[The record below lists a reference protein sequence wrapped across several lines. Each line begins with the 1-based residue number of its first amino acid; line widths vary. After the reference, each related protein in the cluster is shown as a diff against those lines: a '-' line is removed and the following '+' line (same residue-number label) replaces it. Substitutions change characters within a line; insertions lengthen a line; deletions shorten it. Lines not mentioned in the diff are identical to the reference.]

1 MGNGHDYVALEWVRG
16 EIDETLNQARQAL
29 EAFADNRDDVAQI
42 RFCLNYIHQVH
53 GTLQMV
59 EFYGAALLAEEME
72 KLADKLIHK
81 RIERVTDAISVLMQA
96 ILKLPDYLEH
106 LTAGRKDVPVLL
118 LPILNDLRACRGETL
133 LSDSSLFTPN
143 LTPVRYTAA
152 DSARHRLQDPKMVEH
167 LKKLR
172 KMYRAALLG
181 IKKNEKVEENLHYLH
196 KVALRLE
203 KLCQHTPHA
212 EFWTV
217 VAALMEMLATH
228 ELEASSAIKKLV
240 IDVEHV
246 LKDLYD
252 DRHEALVLPVNE
264 DVLKNVLFYIA
275 KTDTNL
281 AHATKVKQRFSLGQ
295 ALSTQEEI
303 DAERGR
309 EMGPGKDT
317 ISSVTNVISDEL
329 ARIKD
334 QLDLYVR
341 SEYRDVSDLED
352 VLPGLHQISN
362 TITILGLSTP
372 RQVIEEQIATIQK
385 HVDSGESPDDA
396 TIMDIAGALLYVE
409 GTLAGLSEEKKRE
422 RTQQSKA
429 VEEESAESRIAP
441 GQIEAANEAVLREIR
456 NGLEQAKN
464 CIVSFSASGW
474 DKSEINDAPAILS
487 TVKGGLQIISL
498 SQAAGLVDACN
509 RFVQKALLASDQP
522 PNMKQLETLA
532 DAITSIEYYL
542 ERLSAGSQD
551 NDLIL
556 QVAEESV
563 TALGFPVGAEETY
576 QTLQPET
583 PTEETIVEVSASEK
597 ERDDDL
603 IDDEIIEI
611 FIEEA
616 QEVLESMDEYFPA
629 YRDAPE
635 DPRALAELRR
645 AFHTLKGSGRLV
657 GAATVGELAWAVENM
672 LNRVID
678 STITHNN
685 QMFELLAN
693 VIRFLPGVIDAFK
706 EQRDAPDISEFV
718 SQAELIASN
727 KQSQLETAETDSDL
741 KAAQAI
747 KDAEPDWE
755 EHEEPGEAE
764 VSEAVASED
773 MAAETEAGQDVEA
786 VEPEEAPEPT
796 TFEGGATLI
805 YTPQTKAQLD
815 AERDEPEEIPEEE
828 RAKSDD
834 TELEAELDSEFA
846 TLAEEDVVETSD
858 SEEALVDMAPEEE
871 EEDELIDDEII
882 EIFIE
887 EAEEVLGTIDEFL
900 PTYLSEHDNRE
911 ALTELRRAFHTL
923 KGSGRM
929 VGATVAGELA
939 WSIENLLN
947 KIIDGSIFMNDDIA
961 DLMQAVVGILPDLV
975 EDFKLQRKPS
985 HDTAVYE
992 SQASALAKGELV
1004 QPLRSVMA
1012 PAASAPGV
1020 EAVESAQEEAGAV
1033 EDSAPELPTISEDA
1047 GLLVDPVL
1055 LEIFESETRTHI
1067 ATLREFGEQFEAAGE
1082 PISMTDDVSRALHTL
1097 KGSANTAGIEP
1108 IAKIVIPV
1116 EKFAKD
1122 ARAVNVFADQS
1133 VIDIFEIFVSFIET
1147 GLNQL
1152 STTPQKEIEGTE
1164 DFLKDLAAVQLEK
1177 LSDYDVDAE
1186 SAVSEKPDP
1195 QLINIF
1201 LTTGIDILLDAER
1214 ILEHWKHNPVPG
1226 EELEQ
1231 LVGELQTLA
1240 NGAEVAQLTHVEDLC
1255 RALELA
1261 YEHARDESFA
1271 KDDYFISTVI
1281 AGHEALLNRMDQV
1294 AAGLATHPDPELLDR
1309 LSALAPDYADVVPPV
1324 LSDAVSEESVLSEG
1338 LDALDEIPTLSEEEE
1353 LAGVPEEEVLVDP
1366 GSYIALDPEMVEIFL
1381 EEANDLIDES
1391 GEQLQRLS
1399 ENMQDKDVLG
1409 QLQRTL
1415 HTLKGGAR
1423 MAEIAAIG
1431 DLSHEL
1437 ESLFER
1443 LGDGRLQPREEL
1455 TGLLFACHDSLA
1467 GMVESI
1473 AANNSCEPANEL
1485 VQQVARYIAGGG
1497 AAEVAPVEVPVARPE
1512 EDQVFTTEAGDSGA
1526 FTDTDYDPEM
1536 VEIFLEEAFD
1546 IINNTSDLLDNW
1558 HHNLGE
1564 LSFIKELQREL
1575 HTLKGGARMA
1585 ELSPIG
1591 DLAHE
1596 MENVFERLVDG
1607 RMDASEALV
1616 QLCLRCHDALSGM
1629 VDSIANQ
1636 QPLTAATELEAQLA
1650 AALQGASF
1658 SVSEP
1663 EIEVPDESLTEDV
1676 AEEAMEA
1683 SAPEEEGT
1691 SEDEATAE
1699 GEELAEHA
1707 QEDAIAGAEQVTL
1720 DPEMVEIF
1728 LEEAEDII
1736 HNSGELLNN
1745 WESDLSDTGFVKEL
1759 QRELHTLKGGARM
1772 AEISAIGDLAHE
1784 MENIFERITDGRM
1797 QASEAIVALS
1807 LKCHD
1812 ELATMVEM
1820 VASTGSV
1827 KAAPH
1832 LIAELQAMLAG
1843 GASAAP
1849 EMVAVEDLE
1858 APAMEAPVAEEE
1870 IEEPVSEEAFEA
1882 LDPEMAEIFLEEAQ
1896 ELIDSTANSLQ
1907 DWTDDFDNLDIS
1919 KALQRDMHTLK
1930 GGARMSG
1937 IQAIGDLA
1945 HELETLFESI
1955 VEGKIRPTD
1964 NIKDLMLECHDAL
1977 AGMVE
1982 DVTANKLP
1990 QPAKSLIDA
1999 ILEVANEGATESVVA
2014 ETIKLERAG
2023 EDKMESLVTDP
2034 DHDNIVEMFIDESE
2048 EQIGHIRDR
2057 VDAWKSNPDDLQSVI
2072 EIQRALDALKGSA
2085 KLADIDPVD
2094 NLASAM
2100 AKAAEQTM
2108 EGNASVTEELLTLS
2122 EQGVAMLSEML
2133 AKLSNGQ
2140 PVPRATDL
2148 IQALS
2153 TLSLSEERDVATAEV
2168 SGSEEDAEVIEIFLE
2183 EANDLLETIDN
2194 QMDGWSKDPSNQAFN
2209 KELQRALHT
2218 LKGGARL
2225 SGLKSLG
2232 DASHAFES
2240 MLIQSED
2247 DTPVFDGDFREQ
2259 AQKHF
2264 DGLNELVETVRESH
2278 REMVERGPVATPQ
2291 APAAAEDKAAPVAK
2305 SAAQTEE
2312 TQIIGRQMA
2321 PDQATKPPQAAQPAA
2336 RQAQQETVR
2345 VGAGLL
2351 DELVNLAGETSITRG
2366 RLETQISDFS
2376 HTLEEMTATIERLKE
2391 QLRRMD
2397 IETEA
2402 QVLFRV
2408 EREGTGT
2415 GADYSDDFDPLEMD
2429 RYSSI
2434 QQLSRALTESASD
2447 LMDLK
2452 DELAE
2457 KSRDA
2462 ETLLLQQSRIN
2473 TELQEG
2479 LMKTRM
2485 IPFSSMVP
2493 RLRRIVRQVSGELKK
2508 KVEFDVHNAEGE
2520 MDRTVLER
2528 MVAPLEHML
2537 RNALDHGIED
2547 RERRLASGKSESG
2560 TIDLSLSR
2568 EGGDIVL
2575 RMKDDGGGIPV
2586 EVIRKK
2592 AIERGLLDESTQISN
2607 HEVLQFI
2614 MQAGFSTA
2622 QKVTQISGRGVGM
2635 DVVASEIKQLGG
2647 QITIDSEV
2655 GRGTEFTIRLPFTV
2669 SVNRALMVNTGE
2681 DFYAIPLN
2689 TIEGI
2694 VRVSSYELEEYYKP
2708 DAPLYEYAGKKYKLQ
2723 YIGSLLQSEHK
2734 PKLQGQPLPLPV
2746 ILVRGG
2752 EQSMALQ
2759 VDSLMG
2765 SREIVVKSMGAQFSS
2780 VRGVSGAT
2788 ILGDGSVVVILDL
2801 PALIRADMNVL
2812 QQKGKVEEKVA
2823 PISFRPTQVMV
2834 VDDSVTVRKVTT
2846 RLLQRNGMEVIT
2858 AKDGVDA
2865 VSILQEVKPDIMLL
2879 DIEMPRMDGFEVAS
2893 FVRHDE
2899 HLQDVPIVMI
2909 TSRTGQKHK
2918 DRAMSIGVN
2927 EYLGKPFQEKTL
2939 LSTIEKLVKK

>member
-29 EAFADNRDDVAQI
+29 EAFADNREDIAQI

-81 RIERVTDAISVLMQA
+81 RIERTTDAISVLMQA

-143 LTPVRYTAA
+143 LTPVRYKAPE
-152 DSARHRLQDPKMVEH
+152 SARHRLQDPKMVEH

-172 KMYRAALLG
+172 TMYRGALLG
-181 IKKNEKVEENLHYLH
+181 IKKNEKTEENLHYLH
-196 KVALRLE
+196 KVALRME
-203 KLCQHTPHA
+203 KLCQHTPHE
-212 EFWTV
+212 EFWGV
-217 VAALMEMLATH
+217 VAALMEMLAAQ
-228 ELEASSAIKKLV
+228 EVEVSSAIKKLV
-240 IDVEHV
+240 IDIEHV
-246 LKDLYD
+246 LKELYD
-252 DRHEALVLPVNE
+252 ERHEALVLPVNE

-275 KTDTNL
+275 KNVSHL
-281 AHATKVKQRFSLGQ
+281 AHANRVKQRFNLGQ

-303 DAERGR
+303 DAERSQA
-309 EMGPGKDT
+309 MGPGKDT
-317 ISSVTNVISDEL
+317 ISSVTSVIADEL

-341 SEYRDVSDLED
+341 SEYRDVSDLEE

-362 TITILGLSTP
+362 TITILGLTTP
-372 RQVIEEQIATIQK
+372 RQVIEDQIAVIKQ
-385 HVDSGESPDDA
+385 HVDDGESPDDA

-409 GTLAGLSEEKKRE
+409 GTLAGLSEEKKRA
-422 RTQQSKA
+422 R
-429 VEEESAESRIAP
+429 SASSMDQAEDEISRIAP
-441 GQIEAANEAVLREIR
+441 GQVEAANDAVLREIR

-464 CIVSFSASGW
+464 CIVGFSASGW
-474 DKSEINDAPAILS
+474 EKSEIAEAPGILS

-498 SQAAGLVDACN
+498 TQAAALVDACN
-509 RFVQKALLASDQP
+509 RFVQKALLGSDLP

-542 ERLSAGSQD
+542 ERLSAGSRD

-563 TALGFPVGAEETY
+563 TELGFPVGAEETY
-576 QTLQPET
+576 QMAEAVAEPA
-583 PTEETIVEVSASEK
+583 EEIPVVLPAAEK
-597 ERDDDL
+597 ERDEDL

-616 QEVLESMDEYFPA
+616 QEVLQSMDDYFPA
-629 YRDAPE
+629 YRDAP
-635 DPRALAELRR
+635 DDQRALADLRR

-657 GAATVGELAWAVENM
+657 GATTVGELAWSIENM

-678 STITHNN
+678 NTITHSDA
-685 QMFELLAN
+685 MFGLMAK
-693 VIRFLPGVIDAFK
+693 VIRFLPQVINAFK
-706 EQRDAPDISEFV
+706 DQQPSPDISEFV
-718 SQAELIASN
+718 AQAESIASN
-727 KQSQLETAETDSDL
+727 KLSLREAVETDSDL
-741 KAAQAI
+741 KAAQLI
-747 KDAEPDWE
+747 KEAEADWE
-755 EHEEPGEAE
+755 E
-764 VSEAVASED
+764 
-773 MAAETEAGQDVEA
+773 
-786 VEPEEAPEPT
+786 
-796 TFEGGATLI
+796 
-805 YTPQTKAQLD
+805 
-815 AERDEPEEIPEEE
+815 
-828 RAKSDD
+828 
-834 TELEAELDSEFA
+834 
-846 TLAEEDVVETSD
+846 
-858 SEEALVDMAPEEE
+858 PEEE
-871 EEDELIDDEII
+871 EQAPGLSAEEIPLIDSLVEDEPEYVEEVPEVSVDDIELAQEANLPAEEELPDEEDLGVALETEFASIAEDEREDSEQDTTLVDMTSEEEDEDELIDDEII

-887 EAEEVLGTIDEFL
+887 EAEEVLATIDEYL
-900 PTYLSEHDNRE
+900 PAYLEERDNRE

-929 VGATVAGELA
+929 VGAKVAGELA

-947 KIIDGSIFMNDDIA
+947 KIIEGSIFMNDDIG
-961 DLMQAVVGILPDLV
+961 DLMQAVVETLPVLV

-985 HDTAVYE
+985 VSTAVYE
-992 SQASALAKGELV
+992 KQAAALAKGELV
-1004 QPLRSVMA
+1004 QPLKALMA
-1012 PAASAPGV
+1012 SSGKPTRA
-1020 EAVESAQEEAGAV
+1020 EEAQ
-1033 EDSAPELPTISEDA
+1033 PTPIAKEETPVLEEEDA

-1055 LEIFESETRTHI
+1055 LEIFESETRTHL
-1067 ATLREFGEQFEAAGE
+1067 ATLTEFGEQFKKEGE
-1082 PISMTDDVSRALHTL
+1082 PIALTDEVSRALHTL

-1116 EKFAKD
+1116 EKFIKD
-1122 ARAVNVFADQS
+1122 ARATNLLADHGMVELFDEF
-1133 VIDIFEIFVSFIET
+1133 VILVEA
-1147 GLNQL
+1147 GLTQI
-1152 STTPQKEIEGTE
+1152 SSTPQKEIVGTE
-1164 DFLKDLAAVQLEK
+1164 DFLKDLAALQLEK
-1177 LSDYDVDAE
+1177 MADFDELSEAR
-1186 SAVSEKPDP
+1186 ASEKPDP

-1231 LVGELQTLA
+1231 LVGELKSLA
-1240 NGAEVAQLTHVEDLC
+1240 NGAEEAQLTHVEDLC

-1281 AGHEALLNRMDQV
+1281 SGHEALLIQMDKV
-1294 AAGLATHPDPELLDR
+1294 AAGLATHSDPDLLDR
-1309 LSALAPDYADVVPPV
+1309 LSAMAPDYEDVVPPMLTPELEEDGSV
-1324 LSDAVSEESVLSEG
+1324 LEDAVLEEG
-1338 LDALDEIPTLSEEEE
+1338 LDALEESIPTLEMEMVEDEEAE
-1353 LAGVPEEEVLVDP
+1353 PESLVDP
-1366 GSYIALDPEMVEIFL
+1366 RSYVALDPEMVEIFL
-1381 EEANDLIDES
+1381 EEANDLVDES

-1399 ENMQDKDVLG
+1399 ENMGDKAVLG

-1431 DLSHEL
+1431 DLAHEL

-1443 LGDGRLQPREEL
+1443 LADGRLYPREEL
-1455 TGLLFACHDSLA
+1455 TGLLFACHDRLA

-1473 AANNSCEPANEL
+1473 AATNSCEPANEL
-1485 VQQVARYIAGGG
+1485 VKQVAQYIKGEG
-1497 AAEVAPVEVPVARPE
+1497 APSGSGLVQSEPVEENIELPETEDVEDRVFVPESHFVSTAA
-1512 EDQVFTTEAGDSGA
+1512 D
-1526 FTDTDYDPEM
+1526 DYDPEL

-1546 IINNTSDLLDNW
+1546 IINNTSDLLDSWRQNIS
-1558 HHNLGE
+1558 E
-1564 LSFIKELQREL
+1564 LDFIKELQREL

-1585 ELSPIG
+1585 ELAPIG
-1591 DLAHE
+1591 DLSHE

-1607 RMDASEALV
+1607 RLTGSEALV
-1616 QLCLRCHDALSGM
+1616 QLCLKCHDALSGM
-1629 VDSIANQ
+1629 VEDVANQ
-1636 QPLTAATELEAQLA
+1636 QTLTPAVALQDQLK
-1650 AALQGASF
+1650 AALAGAYEGSD
-1658 SVSEP
+1658 EP
-1663 EIEVPDESLTEDV
+1663 V
-1676 AEEAMEA
+1676 AEVLPEEITAEEEVDTVLDVPVHEEPRPEAVALAGLE
-1683 SAPEEEGT
+1683 SEEAPEEALV
-1691 SEDEATAE
+1691 DEPDE
-1699 GEELAEHA
+1699 GEPLE
-1707 QEDAIAGAEQVTL
+1707 VL

-1728 LEEAEDII
+1728 LEEA
-1736 HNSGELLNN
+1736 N
-1745 WESDLSDTGFVKEL
+1745 
-1759 QRELHTLKGGARM
+1759 
-1772 AEISAIGDLAHE
+1772 
-1784 MENIFERITDGRM
+1784 
-1797 QASEAIVALS
+1797 
-1807 LKCHD
+1807 
-1812 ELATMVEM
+1812 
-1820 VASTGSV
+1820 
-1827 KAAPH
+1827 
-1832 LIAELQAMLAG
+1832 
-1843 GASAAP
+1843 
-1849 EMVAVEDLE
+1849 
-1858 APAMEAPVAEEE
+1858 
-1870 IEEPVSEEAFEA
+1870 
-1882 LDPEMAEIFLEEAQ
+1882 

-1907 DWTDDFDNLDIS
+1907 DWTNDFGNLDIS
-1919 KALQRDMHTLK
+1919 KSLQRDMHTLK

-1937 IQAIGDLA
+1937 IKAIGDLA

-1955 VEGKIRPTD
+1955 VEGKIKPSEE
-1964 NIKDLMLECHDAL
+1964 IKDLMLECHDAL

-1982 DVTANKLP
+1982 DISAGK
-1990 QPAKSLIDA
+1990 QPKSARALIES
-1999 ILEVANEGATESVVA
+1999 ILEIDNRGATEAVVA
-2014 ETIKLERAG
+2014 ETLKLDQAESDQMER
-2023 EDKMESLVTDP
+2023 LVSDP
-2034 DHDNIVEMFIDESE
+2034 DHENLVEMFIDEAE
-2048 EQIGHIRDR
+2048 EQIAHIRDR
-2057 VDAWKSNPDDLQSVI
+2057 VDAWKSDPDNLQPVI
-2072 EIQRALDALKGSA
+2072 ELQKSLDALKGSA
-2085 KLADIDPVD
+2085 RLAGIDPVD

-2108 EGNASVTEELLTLS
+2108 EGQANVTEELLKLS
-2122 EQGVAMLSEML
+2122 GQGVSMLTEML
-2133 AKLSNGQ
+2133 TKLAAGQ
-2140 PVPRATDL
+2140 PVPRAAELT
-2148 IQALS
+2148 QALS
-2153 TLSLSEERDVATAEV
+2153 TLSLSEEREVAASENK
-2168 SGSEEDAEVIEIFLE
+2168 SSEEDVEVIEIFLE
-2183 EANDLLETIDN
+2183 EANDLLESIDN
-2194 QMDGWSKDPSNQAFN
+2194 QMDGWSKDPSNGLFN
-2209 KELQRALHT
+2209 KEIQRALHT

-2225 SGLKSLG
+2225 AGIKNLG

-2240 MLIQSED
+2240 MLIQSEGEN
-2247 DTPVFDGDFREQ
+2247 PSFDGGFRES

-2264 DGLNELVETVRESH
+2264 DGLNELVESVRESY
-2278 REMVERGPVATPQ
+2278 REIVERGSAAEPETE
-2291 APAAAEDKAAPVAK
+2291 APAVAVTKPESKAEAKTVQPVV
-2305 SAAQTEE
+2305 
-2312 TQIIGRQMA
+2312 GRQMA
-2321 PDQATKPPQAAQPAA
+2321 PEKSAGPPQAMQPAA
-2336 RQAQQETVR
+2336 RQAQQESVR
-2345 VGAGLL
+2345 VNAGLL

-2415 GADYSDDFDPLEMD
+2415 GTDYGDDFDPLEMD

-2493 RLRRIVRQVSGELKK
+2493 RLRRIVRQVAGELKK

-2537 RNALDHGIED
+2537 RNALDHGIEAHED
-2547 RERRLASGKSESG
+2547 RLKSGKPETG
-2560 TIDLSLSR
+2560 TIDLSLNR

-2575 RMKDDGGGIPV
+2575 RMKDDGGGIRV
-2586 EVIRKK
+2586 DAIRKK
-2592 AIERGLLDESTQISN
+2592 AIERGMLDANAQISN

-2655 GRGTEFTIRLPFTV
+2655 GKGTEFTIRLPFTV

-2708 DAPLYEYAGKKYKLQ
+2708 GAPLYEYAGKQYKLQ

-2734 PKLQGQPLPLPV
+2734 PKLQGQALPLPV

-2759 VDSLMG
+2759 VDGLMG
-2765 SREIVVKSMGAQFSS
+2765 SREIVVKSLGTQFSS

-2801 PALIRADMNVL
+2801 PALIRADMNIW
-2812 QQKGKVEEKVA
+2812 QQKNKQEEKVA
-2823 PISFRPTQVMV
+2823 PLSFRPTQVLV

-2865 VSILQEVKPDIMLL
+2865 VTILQEIKPDVMLL

-2899 HLQDVPIVMI
+2899 HLQDVPIIMI

-2927 EYLGKPFQEKTL
+2927 EYLGKPFQEKSL